1 MGGLDGESLHLPDL
15 PIGSQ
20 LLYLSV
26 YLMPLP
32 YPIQLPFSLK
42 SKHPFTSLGPDGLLL
57 IHVPKYSL
65 TLPVLAQDSHFLPAE
80 CGP

>member
-1 MGGLDGESLHLPDL
+1 MGNLCIYQTFPLVPSFC
-15 PIGSQ
+15 IF
-20 LLYLSV
+20 LSV

-32 YPIQLPFSLK
+32 YLIQLPFSLK

-57 IHVPKYSL
+57 IHVPKYSP